1 MEEQLTQL
9 QARYEKFCKLSQ
21 SSGSDRAQQVKEM
34 VDTLGER
41 ILMCPGS
48 LNEGQ
53 PWSRPGG
60 LIEQSIGVTMKMRS
74 IAKALEIEVPTESLI
89 IVGLFHNIGMV
100 GGPLSGEDYLV
111 EQDSDWHR
119 KQGRLYRYN
128 EHLPKMPIAHRSL
141 HVLQHFGVRL
151 SMDEWVAIATSTGP
165 AREENRF
172 YIGSEPD
179 LSVLLTQSRQW
190 ILKGHNT

>member
-1 MEEQLTQL
+1 MEDQLSQL
-9 QARYEKFCKLSQ
+9 QSRYEKFCKLALSA
-21 SSGSDRAQQVKEM
+21 GEERAQQVKDM
-34 VDTLGER
+34 VESLGER
-41 ILMCPGS
+41 LLMCPGS

-60 LIEQSIGVTMKMRS
+60 LIDQSIAVTMKMRS
-74 IAKALEIEVPTESLI
+74 IAKALDISVPTESLV
-89 IVGLFHNIGMV
+89 IVGLFHNVGMV
-100 GGPLSGEDYLV
+100 GGPLDGDDYLV
-111 EQDSDWHR
+111 DQDSDWHR

-128 EHLPKMPIAHRSL
+128 ENLPKMPIAHRSL
-141 HVLQHFGVRL
+141 HILQHFGIRL
-151 SMDEWVAIATSTGP
+151 TMEEWVAVATSTGP
-165 AREENRF
+165 SREENRF